1 MNDIHVGQKIQEYRK
16 KKALNIRQLADLVV
30 VTPSLLSQIERGLAN
45 PSIHTL
51 KLIAKVLEVPVF
63 NFFLEQENTNNL
75 IVRSNHRKKM
85 ILPECEHISYE
96 LLSPDLN
103 GAIEYALMKLTPG
116 TQSSEALME
125 HVGEEAAF
133 VLEGEVKL
141 YLNDEV
147 HILSKGDSVRIP
159 PHMKHKW
166 ENAFDQNVVVIFA
179 VTPPSF

>member
-1 MNDIHVGQKIQEYRK
+1 
-16 KKALNIRQLADLVV
+16 
-30 VTPSLLSQIERGLAN
+30 
-45 PSIHTL
+45 
-51 KLIAKVLEVPVF
+51 
-63 NFFLEQENTNNL
+63 
-75 IVRSNHRKKM
+75 
-85 ILPECEHISYE
+85 
-96 LLSPDLN
+96 
-103 GAIEYALMKLTPG
+103 
-116 TQSSEALME
+116 ME

-166 ENAFDQNVVVIFA
+166 KNTFDQNAVVIFA